1 MHLTTIDDPRLLHK
15 RFLKA
20 SRTTDGP
27 VVVVSG
33 STLLVNGSAAALTR
47 VADRSLL
54 WEWARHEVASP
65 MTDTAPP
72 SSAPALESGARP
84 RFCEGIWTGRAL
96 AGAVVRLA
104 VPAPAP
110 PPRVAGPGGVQNL
123 RWAELTEAQKL
134 VAEHVAG
141 GLTNRQTAA
150 LLSVSHHTVDYHL
163 RHVFQ
168 KFQIHSRV
176 ELARMV
182 AAAFH
187 TTPSVPVT
195 PC

>member
-1 MHLTTIDDPRLLHK
+1 MHLTTTDDPRLLHE
-15 RFLKA
+15 RFRRA

-27 VVVVSG
+27 VVAVSG
-33 STLLVNGSAAALTR
+33 STLLVNGPAAALTR
-47 VADRSLL
+47 VADRPLL
-54 WEWARHEVASP
+54 WEWARHEAAAP
-65 MTDTAPP
+65 TADTAPAR
-72 SSAPALESGARP
+72 SAPALESGARP

-96 AGAVVRLA
+96 VGAVVRLTA
-104 VPAPAP
+104 PAPAR
-110 PPRVAGPGGVQNL
+110 PPRVAGPGGVRSL
-123 RWAELTEAQKL
+123 RWAELTESQRL
-134 VAEHVAG
+134 VAEYVAG

-163 RHVFQ
+163 RHIFQ

-187 TTPSVPVT
+187 TPPPLPVT
-195 PC
+195 TC